1 MSGTANVPKGSILAP
16 GGTVVAPDPG
26 DPICAAYDAHL
37 KDWCATP
44 KGTRGDFNDGVF
56 DKLNDPAL
64 AATRERPIGIIG
76 AMRQPGSD
84 VHVYGLQNLVNDKSF
99 GSRVAQ
105 RAIDTVGSIA
115 TNPPA
120 SATTYDALRHQMSG
134 ALRGKMKGRFDIKRV
149 LCPDAQRPN
158 GRPVEIKR
166 PTEKESH
173 PGQLSNYA
181 KASPTGEVELV
192 NCAAC
197 KLACKDWNS
206 DCEGY
211 PPTTTTT
218 T

>member
-1 MSGTANVPKGSILAP
+1 MTTNVPKGSILAP

-26 DPICAAYDAHL
+26 DPICAAYDAAL

-44 KGTRGDFNDGVF
+44 KDDRGDFNDAVF

-64 AATRERPIGIIG
+64 AATRERPIGFIG
-76 AMRQPGSD
+76 GARAAGGPRG
-84 VHVYGLQNLVNDKSF
+84 VLGLRNLASQGGY
-99 GSRVAQ
+99 GSRVAR
-105 RAIDTVGSIA
+105 RALGVINQMA
-115 TNPPA
+115 ANPPA
-120 SATTYDALRHQMSG
+120 SANTYSALRHQMSG
-134 ALRGKMKGRFDIKRV
+134 ATRGALRRRFRVHRV
-149 LCPDAQRPN
+149 LCPDAERPN

-181 KASPTGEVELV
+181 KASPDGTVELV

-211 PPTTTTT
+211 P
-218 T
+218 